1 MSKQDLPGSESAP
14 RGGALTLTPIGIAHT
29 PFTDKRSAPRQPAAA
44 RGVAGT
50 IELFARSHY
59 EHALCDLEGW
69 SHIWVIFWFH
79 RNQGW
84 SAKVLPPRSKK
95 KRGVLA
101 TRSPHRPNPLGLSVL
116 SLERVEGRILH
127 VRDLDLLDGTP
138 VLDIKPY
145 VPYCDSVPSA
155 QNGWLKGDALAPA
168 DPGPRY
174 VVSFDEH
181 ALEQLGWLAQRTDL
195 DLRRLAEE
203 VLAAGPTPHPY
214 RRIKREGGLFRLA
227 VKDFRLRFSVE
238 RERMHVLEIATG
250 YRKRVLDDPHAVA
263 TEATPLSVHR
273 AFVRHFGPRAA
284 K

>member
-1 MSKQDLPGSESAP
+1 MPERRSPTLS
-14 RGGALTLTPIGIAHT
+14 LTPIGVAHT
-29 PFTDKRSAPRQPAAA
+29 PFHDKRSAPRQPAAA

-50 IELFARSHY
+50 IELFAQSHY
-59 EHALCDLEGW
+59 EHALCDLEKW

-79 RNQGW
+79 RNASW
-84 SAKVLPPRSKK
+84 RAKVLPPRSQQ

-145 VPYCDSVPSA
+145 VPYCDVVSSA
-155 QNGWLKGDALAPA
+155 QSGWLERVTLAPA

-174 VVSFDEH
+174 AVSFGDR
-181 ALEQLGWLAQRTDL
+181 ALEQLAWLAQRTDL
-195 DLRRLAEE
+195 DLRALAEQ
-203 VLAAGPTPHPY
+203 VLAAGPVPHPY
-214 RRIKREGGLFRLA
+214 RRIKREGELFRLA
-227 VKDFRLRFSVE
+227 VKDFRVRFSVE
-238 RERMHVLEIATG
+238 DDRVCVLEIATG
-250 YRKRVLDDPHAVA
+250 YRKRVLDDLGAIA
-263 TEATPLSVHR
+263 TEQTPLSVHR
-273 AFVRHFGPRAA
+273 GFVQRFCARAQ